1 MIKLSQIQKII
12 KKTILVYNFNVEEY
26 QDKYYFR
33 KKLQE
38 IVPELDDQSIYNAIN
53 NYLNTYKVF
62 SNGTIDELGNEIYKQ
77 YLAKAK

>member
-38 IVPELDDQSIYNAIN
+38 ILPELDDLTIYNAIN

>member
-12 KKTILVYNFNVEEY
+12 RKTINIYSFNVEEY

>member
-38 IVPELDDQSIYNAIN
+38 ILPELDDQSIYNAIN

>member
-12 KKTILVYNFNVEEY
+12 RKTINIYSFNVEEY

-53 NYLNTYKVF
+53 NYLNTCKVF

-77 YLAKAK
+77 YLAKVK

>member
-1 MIKLSQIQKII
+1 
-12 KKTILVYNFNVEEY
+12 
-26 QDKYYFR
+26 
-33 KKLQE
+33 
-38 IVPELDDQSIYNAIN
+38 VPELDDQSIYNAIN

>member
-12 KKTILVYNFNVEEY
+12 RKTINVYSFNVEEY

>member
-12 KKTILVYNFNVEEY
+12 RKTILVYSFNVEEY

-38 IVPELDDQSIYNAIN
+38 ILPELDDQSIYNAIN

-77 YLAKAK
+77 YLAKTK